1 MLTSFRAATSA
12 PRRVAMAGGLVLAL
26 SGGYA
31 LAGDGVSSDQIL
43 NALTAKPRV
52 TRSMAAPHPDQAAA
66 AAESK
71 FIASLRNRPTRS
83 LSLTERDEI
92 ATIARDKPNI
102 ELEITFDYNSAD
114 ISAKALPQVE
124 ALGKALSDPAL
135 RGATFVVAGYTDAS
149 GGEAYN
155 QDLSE
160 RRADS
165 IKHALVEKYGV
176 TAADLVTVGYGKTK
190 LKNPDNPTDPA
201 NRRVQ
206 VVTMTDKAP
215 TQ

>member
-1 MLTSFRAATSA
+1 MLSSLRTTTATARSA
-12 PRRVAMAGGLVLAL
+12 
-26 SGGYA
+26 A
-31 LAGDGVSSDQIL
+31 LAGAVALALGGHALAADAVSSDQIL

-52 TRSMAAPHPDQAAA
+52 TRSMAAPRPDATAA
-66 AAESK
+66 AAESR

-102 ELEITFDYNSAD
+102 DLEITFDYNSAD
-114 ISAKALPQVE
+114 ISTKALPQVD

-135 RGATFVVAGYTDAS
+135 RGATFVVAGYTDAT
-149 GGEAYN
+149 GGDAYN

-165 IKHALVEKYGV
+165 IKHVLVEKYGV

-206 VVTMTDKAP
+206 VVTMADKAP
-215 TQ
+215 AQ

>member
-1 MLTSFRAATSA
+1 MLTSFRTATA
-12 PRRVAMAGGLVLAL
+12 IARRTALAGGLAMAL
-26 SGGYA
+26 SGGHA
-31 LAGDGVSSDQIL
+31 VAGDAVSSDQIL

-52 TRSMAAPHPDQAAA
+52 TRSMAAPQPDPAAA

-71 FIASLRNRPTRS
+71 FITSLRNRPTRS

-92 ATIARDKPNI
+92 ATIARGKPNI
-102 ELEITFDYNSAD
+102 DLEITFDYNSAD
-114 ISAKALPQVE
+114 VSAKALPQVE
-124 ALGKALSDPAL
+124 ALGKALSDPTL
-135 RGATFVVAGYTDAS
+135 KGATFVVAGYTDAT
-149 GGEAYN
+149 GGETYN

-165 IKHALVEKYGV
+165 IKHMLVEKYGV
-176 TAADLVTVGYGKTK
+176 TAADLVTVGYGKTR

-206 VVTMTDKAP
+206 VVTMADKTPA
-215 TQ
+215 Q